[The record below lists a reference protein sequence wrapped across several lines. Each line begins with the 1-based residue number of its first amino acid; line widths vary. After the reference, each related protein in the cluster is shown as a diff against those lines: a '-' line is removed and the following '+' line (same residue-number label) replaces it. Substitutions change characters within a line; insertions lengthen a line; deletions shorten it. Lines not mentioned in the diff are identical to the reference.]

1 MTNTMVHV
9 GMNNRLSESPYEHIL
24 VRKQKKVRD
33 REVGDAEVR
42 SLAGNGMQVSVVGAV
57 HLFVLGFVL
66 DA

>member
-1 MTNTMVHV
+1 MSTSWLGN
-9 GMNNRLSESPYEHIL
+9 
-24 VRKQKKVRD
+24 KQKVRD